1 MLLETTKEKMPEV
14 RDFVHLHVHTI
25 YSTLDGMCKLEPL
38 VDRAKELGQTALA
51 ITDHGHSGGCLE
63 FQRVCKKKGI
73 KSLLGAELYTTP
85 DMKTAALPIEERDAL
100 GIYDIIKD
108 DDLRGQVDWKL
119 AERKRDLKTGEEYWK
134 LVQDAGGGRGG
145 VIKAFTKKEISAF
158 KRKNEK
164 LFKEHAYDMHQFH
177 LIVIAMNTKGW
188 QNLCA
193 IQSVASRDCQY
204 NGRAMADLNLLKKY
218 NEGLL
223 VTSACV
229 ASRFSRLVQQKKL
242 DQAEKE
248 ILAYK
253 EVFGD
258 RFYLELQPLT
268 LPQQVITNAFYMQMH
283 EKHGIPVIA
292 TSDVHYIMKED
303 HDDHDTF
310 LCIAMG
316 KLKDETKNKELYIKT
331 HKKDP
336 EGRGWKPRMRYS
348 NDYWLRSKEEMV
360 EGFLNQIDNS
370 HMIFRSEEDPLDS
383 DAYRDLFVE
392 ALETTADFAARV
404 DDDILIGSNVT
415 LYPKVKN
422 VPKGFT
428 SDSWLMAEAVEG
440 LQKYTAKMEKAG
452 TPIDY
457 DKYMDRVI
465 DEMAVITTKHY
476 SDYFLG
482 VQEYANWS
490 NSIDPETGY
499 PHCAVGPGRGS
510 AGGSLVLFL
519 IGITHNIDPIKYQLM
534 FSRFL
539 TMDRT
544 SPPDIDL
551 DFQWSRRPYVIHH
564 LEDVYGKDHVCHI
577 GAWTTESIYTGIKDF
592 ARVLDL
598 PISVSDKIN
607 KKLQALANNDPKACF
622 KFFDDM
628 DSNEFKALEEK
639 NKELFRLARKF
650 EGSIRQWTTH
660 ASGVIAC
667 PKSLLGL
674 IPTRYDAKKN
684 ETVALFTG
692 VELESINLIKYDILG
707 LKTNDLIQMTLKSI
721 GKDFDWLYEHAK
733 INDKK
738 TYSLI
743 RSGKTEGVFQVESSM
758 MKGLIKDI
766 KPESINDLM
775 AINSLGRPGPLSA
788 NMPQNYAAVKNGEK
802 EISYPIRGCEDI
814 LDETHGTTCYQEQ
827 LMLISKKVSGFDD
840 GQADSITRKI
850 VAKKKES
857 LFPMMMRC
865 HIFGKRNCEGPEDW
879 EQDDNAP
886 WYDPDGHY
894 GGEIKGAVANGYTV
908 EEMKKYFDAIMGFA
922 QYAFNKSHACA
933 YSYITFLTA
942 YLKAHYPAQ
951 YMASVLSMADT
962 DEKKDLYM
970 RATEAL
976 GIKITVPDV
985 NHSKEDFTAVDDH
998 TIAYGL
1004 ASIKG
1009 VKDVADIIANAPYQ
1023 SVKDAMDRLPGKSF
1037 NKRIAENLIKAGA
1050 FDFEDRNRK
1059 KLLNEF
1065 TTARNE
1071 TRTKSQQEE
1080 LIEDLTWDKLDCMQM
1095 ESETLGR
1102 SITYEPAWKGALP
1115 GEVLKGNCTFKS
1127 IKKHITKSSHKT
1139 MCMLTVTNEAYDMEA
1154 LVFPREYPK
1163 FSRIL
1168 ENYEAGSI
1176 YYVEGKMSDDS
1187 KKLIINKI
1195 EPPRA
1200 AGEDAPAVNAGG
1212 MPTFSFDDVIIPF

>member
-1 MLLETTKEKMPEV
+1 MLLEATKEEMPEV
-14 RDFVHLHVHTI
+14 KDFVHLHVHTI

-73 KSLLGAELYTTP
+73 KSLLGAEIYVTP
-85 DMKTAALPIEERDAL
+85 DMKTAALPVEERDAL
-100 GIYDIIKD
+100 ALYDILKD
-108 DDLRGQVDWKL
+108 DDLRAAAKWEIAD
-119 AERKRDLKTGEEYWK
+119 RKRDFKTGDEYWK
-134 LVQDAGGGRGG
+134 LVQDAGGNKEG

-158 KRKNEK
+158 KRTNEK

-193 IQSVASRDCQY
+193 IQSIASRDCQY

-223 VTSACV
+223 ISSACV

-292 TSDVHYIMKED
+292 TSDVHYIMEED

-336 EGRGWKPRMRYS
+336 EGKGWKPRMKYT

-360 EGFLNQIDNS
+360 EGFINQIDNS
-370 HMIFRSEEDPLDS
+370 HMIFRNEEDPLDT

-404 DDDILIGSNVT
+404 DDDILIGSDVT
-415 LYPKVKN
+415 LYPQVKN

-428 SDSWLMAEAVEG
+428 SDSWLMSEAVEG
-440 LQKYTAKMEKAG
+440 LQKYAAKMEKAG

-457 DKYMDRVI
+457 DKYMDRVL

-482 VQEYANWS
+482 VQEYINWANS
-490 NSIDPETGY
+490 TNPDTGY
-499 PHCAVGPGRGS
+499 PWCVTGPGRGS
-510 AGGSLVLFL
+510 AAASLVLFL
-519 IGITHNIDPIKYQLM
+519 IGITHNIDPIKYDLM

-539 TMDRT
+539 TMDRN
-544 SPPDIDL
+544 SPPDVDC
-551 DFQWSRRPYVIHH
+551 DFSWKHRPLMIHH

-592 ARVLDL
+592 ARVLDF

-628 DSNEFKALEEK
+628 DNSEFKALEEE

-660 ASGVIAC
+660 ASGIIAC
-667 PKSLLGL
+667 PKSLIGL
-674 IPTRYDAKKN
+674 IPTRYDSSKG

-692 VELESINLIKYDILG
+692 AELESIGIIKFDILG
-707 LKTNDLIQMTLKSI
+707 LKNLDVLEATLTTL
-721 GKDFDWLYEHAK
+721 GKDFNWLYEHVK
-733 INDKK
+733 MDDKK
-738 TYSLI
+738 AFRMI
-743 RSGKTEGVFQVESSM
+743 CSGKTEGMFQIESNM
-758 MKGLIKDI
+758 MKGLIKNI
-766 KPESINDLM
+766 QP
-775 AINSLGRPGPLSA
+775 
-788 NMPQNYAAVKNGEK
+788 
-802 EISYPIRGCEDI
+802 
-814 LDETHGTTCYQEQ
+814 
-827 LMLISKKVSGFDD
+827 
-840 GQADSITRKI
+840 
-850 VAKKKES
+850 
-857 LFPMMMRC
+857 
-865 HIFGKRNCEGPEDW
+865 
-879 EQDDNAP
+879 DN
-886 WYDPDGHY
+886 
-894 GGEIKGAVANGYTV
+894 
-908 EEMKKYFDAIMGFA
+908 
-922 QYAFNKSHACA
+922 
-933 YSYITFLTA
+933 
-942 YLKAHYPAQ
+942 
-951 YMASVLSMADT
+951 
-962 DEKKDLYM
+962 
-970 RATEAL
+970 
-976 GIKITVPDV
+976 
-985 NHSKEDFTAVDDH
+985 
-998 TIAYGL
+998 
-1004 ASIKG
+1004 
-1009 VKDVADIIANAPYQ
+1009 
-1023 SVKDAMDRLPGKSF
+1023 
-1037 NKRIAENLIKAGA
+1037 
-1050 FDFEDRNRK
+1050 
-1059 KLLNEF
+1059 
-1065 TTARNE
+1065 
-1071 TRTKSQQEE
+1071 
-1080 LIEDLTWDKLDCMQM
+1080 IEDL
-1095 ESETLGR
+1095 
-1102 SITYEPAWKGALP
+1102 A
-1115 GEVLKGNCTFKS
+1115 
-1127 IKKHITKSSHKT
+1127 
-1139 MCMLTVTNEAYDMEA
+1139 A
-1154 LVFPREYPK
+1154 LVA
-1163 FSRIL
+1163 I
-1168 ENYEAGSI
+1168 G
-1176 YYVEGKMSDDS
+1176 
-1187 KKLIINKI
+1187 
-1195 EPPRA
+1195 
-1200 AGEDAPAVNAGG
+1200 
-1212 MPTFSFDDVIIPF
+1212 